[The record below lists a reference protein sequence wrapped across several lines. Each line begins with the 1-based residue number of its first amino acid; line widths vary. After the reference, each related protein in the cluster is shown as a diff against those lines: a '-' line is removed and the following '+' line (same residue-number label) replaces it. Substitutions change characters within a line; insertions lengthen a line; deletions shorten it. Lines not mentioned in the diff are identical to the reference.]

1 MKDKVFSV
9 LCVLLI
15 LSLLAVPV
23 FAENTENTVNDV
35 QSVVDG
41 ILAGKLSEAGAGTVQ
56 EWIDGELTGN
66 AGTTSEWYVF
76 ALSQSG
82 DYDFSAYE
90 KALTAY
96 VEANTIRSASS
107 RLKYALVLASVGSES
122 GYIEKALADSIG
134 QQGIMSWIYGLH
146 LLNNGVSCT
155 DYTTADVL
163 DILAELQHED
173 GGWSLS
179 GDIGDTDV
187 TAMTMQALAPHYE
200 TSDAV
205 KTAAD
210 KGLAFLSSKQQE
222 DGGYAS
228 YGIANPESTAQV
240 LVTLSSLGIDCA
252 KDERFLKN
260 GNTVIDGMMNFRLD
274 DGTFCHKHGEGSNH
288 TATVQAFY
296 SMIAYLRMTE
306 GKSPLYILDD
316 EPAVTEEE
324 MQEITDAPAETEM
337 PEEETAEEIPAEVSA
352 PEETDSVEPSEE
364 TERKTEET
372 LPEET
377 QPIPEPVAEL
387 PEITEKTIG
396 YKPVVS
402 LILVGLGGMV
412 CLIFFII
419 GKRHI
424 KNFIAIA
431 VLTGLGVMIVLMTD
445 FQSADHY
452 YNGQNAVKEN
462 SVGTVTMTIR
472 CDTIVGKSDS
482 EYIPADGVILE
493 TTEFAI
499 EEGDSAYDILTE
511 AAKAYHIQVENAG
524 QWDMVYIA
532 GINYLYEFDFGD
544 LSGWIYHVNGLAP
557 SVGCGEYILQDGD
570 RIEWLYTCDLGNDL
584 RNGN

>member
-56 EWIDGELTGN
+56 EWIDGELTEN

-76 ALSQSG
+76 ALSQNG
-82 DYDFSAYE
+82 NYDFSAYE
-90 KALTAY
+90 TALTDY
-96 VEANTIRSASS
+96 IKSNTIRSATS
-107 RLKYALVLASVGSES
+107 RLKYALVLRAVGSES
-122 GYIEKALADSIG
+122 GFITEALDTSIG
-134 QQGIMSWIYGLH
+134 QQGIMSWVYGLH
-146 LLNNGVSCT
+146 VMNNRVPCT
-155 DYTTADVL
+155 DYTVDDVIKILL
-163 DILAELQHED
+163 DLQHED

-200 TSDAV
+200 TDDAV

-240 LVTLSSLGIDCA
+240 LVILSSLGIDCA

-274 DGTFCHKHGEGSNH
+274 DGTFSHKLGEGSNH

-316 EPAVTEEE
+316 EPAVPEEE
-324 MQEITDAPAETEM
+324 MQEITDAPTETEM
-337 PEEETAEEIPAEVSA
+337 PEEETAEEIPAEASA
-352 PEETDSVEPSEE
+352 PEETDSVEPVEE

-377 QPIPEPVAEL
+377 QPVSEPVAEL
-387 PEITEKTIG
+387 PEITEKPIG

-402 LILVGLGGMV
+402 LILAGLGGIV

-431 VLTGLGVMIVLMTD
+431 VLTGLGVMIVLLTD

-452 YNGQNAVKEN
+452 YNGQTTVKEN
-462 SVGTVTMTIR
+462 AFGTVTMTIR

-544 LSGWIYHVNGLAP
+544 LSGWIYHVNGSAP
-557 SVGCGEYILQDGD
+557 SVGCGEYILKDGD

>member
-1 MKDKVFSV
+1 
-9 LCVLLI
+9 
-15 LSLLAVPV
+15 
-23 FAENTENTVNDV
+23 
-35 QSVVDG
+35 
-41 ILAGKLSEAGAGTVQ
+41 
-56 EWIDGELTGN
+56 
-66 AGTTSEWYVF
+66 
-76 ALSQSG
+76 
-82 DYDFSAYE
+82 
-90 KALTAY
+90 
-96 VEANTIRSASS
+96 
-107 RLKYALVLASVGSES
+107 
-122 GYIEKALADSIG
+122 
-134 QQGIMSWIYGLH
+134 
-146 LLNNGVSCT
+146 
-155 DYTTADVL
+155 
-163 DILAELQHED
+163 
-173 GGWSLS
+173 
-179 GDIGDTDV
+179 
-187 TAMTMQALAPHYE
+187 
-200 TSDAV
+200 
-205 KTAAD
+205 
-210 KGLAFLSSKQQE
+210 
-222 DGGYAS
+222 
-228 YGIANPESTAQV
+228 
-240 LVTLSSLGIDCA
+240 
-252 KDERFLKN
+252 
-260 GNTVIDGMMNFRLD
+260 
-274 DGTFCHKHGEGSNH
+274 
-288 TATVQAFY
+288 
-296 SMIAYLRMTE
+296 
-306 GKSPLYILDD
+306 
-316 EPAVTEEE
+316 
-324 MQEITDAPAETEM
+324 M

-352 PEETDSVEPSEE
+352 PEETDSVEPVEE

-377 QPIPEPVAEL
+377 QPVSEPVAEL
-387 PEITEKTIG
+387 PGITEKTIG

-402 LILVGLGGMV
+402 LILVGLGGIV

-544 LSGWIYHVNGLAP
+544 LSGWIYHVNGSAP

>member
-1 MKDKVFSV
+1 MKDNVFSV

-23 FAENTENTVNDV
+23 FAENIENTVNDV

-56 EWIDGELTGN
+56 EWIDGELTKN
-66 AGTTSEWYVF
+66 AGTTSEWYIF
-76 ALSQSG
+76 ALRQSG
-82 DYDFSAYE
+82 DYDFTAYE
-90 KALTAY
+90 SALTEY
-96 VEANTIRSASS
+96 IANNTTRSATS
-107 RLKYALVLASVGSES
+107 RLKYALLLAAVGSES
-122 GYIEKALADSIG
+122 DYIEKALADSIG
-134 QQGIMSWIYGLH
+134 QQGVMSWIYSLH
-146 LLNNGVSCT
+146 LLNNGIFCEA
-155 DYTTADVL
+155 YTTADVR
-163 DILAELQHED
+163 DILLELQHED

-200 TSDAV
+200 TNDAV

-210 KGLAFLSSKQQE
+210 KGLAFLSAKQQE

-260 GNTVIDGMMNFRLD
+260 GNTVIDGMMNFRLE
-274 DGTFCHKHGEGSNH
+274 DGTFCHKLGEGSNH

-324 MQEITDAPAETEM
+324 IQKITDAPTETEM

-352 PEETDSVEPSEE
+352 PEETNSVEPVEE

-377 QPIPEPVAEL
+377 QPVSEPVAEL
-387 PEITEKTIG
+387 PGITEKTIG

-431 VLTGLGVMIVLMTD
+431 VLVGLGVMIVLLTD
-445 FQSADHY
+445 FQSADSY
-452 YNGQNAVKEN
+452 YSGTAAVKEN

-499 EEGDSAYDILTE
+499 EEGDSAFDILTE
-511 AAKAYHIQVENAG
+511 AAKLYHIQVENAG
-524 QWDMVYIA
+524 QWDIVYIA

-544 LSGWIYHVNGLAP
+544 LSGWIYHVNGSAP
-557 SVGCGEYILQDGD
+557 SVGCGEYILKDGD

-584 RNGN
+584 RSGD